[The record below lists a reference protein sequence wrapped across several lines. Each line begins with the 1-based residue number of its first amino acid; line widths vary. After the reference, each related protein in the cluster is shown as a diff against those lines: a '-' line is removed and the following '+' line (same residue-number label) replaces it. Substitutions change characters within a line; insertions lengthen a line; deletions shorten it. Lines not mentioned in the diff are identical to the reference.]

1 MLLAIKHIK
10 EVIKKN
16 VAFEKIE
23 QFTKRN
29 KMQAENQNATYNLS
43 EQPESDDVVLMSH
56 IQEPSSSS
64 SQNEWA
70 NFTQNGE
77 EVVVHGTAVSE
88 SNNKIE
94 QDPMDAVRKD
104 ITSLKSFQETVAK
117 KRYELE
123 KVLIISQQTN
133 PNSRYRQCWDW

>member
-64 SQNEWA
+64 SQNEWV

-104 ITSLKSFQETVAK
+104 ITSLKSFQESVAK

>member
-64 SQNEWA
+64 SQNEWV
-70 NFTQNGE
+70 NFTQNEE

-104 ITSLKSFQETVAK
+104 ITSLKSFQESVAK

>member
-43 EQPESDDVVLMSH
+43 EQTESDDVVLMSH

-64 SQNEWA
+64 SQNEWV

>member
-64 SQNEWA
+64 SQNEWV

-123 KVLIISQQTN
+123 KVLIISQQAN

>member
-43 EQPESDDVVLMSH
+43 EQPESDDVMLMSH

-64 SQNEWA
+64 SQNEWV

>member
-56 IQEPSSSS
+56 IQESSSSS
-64 SQNEWA
+64 SQNEWV

>member
-43 EQPESDDVVLMSH
+43 EQTESDDVVLMSH

-64 SQNEWA
+64 SQNEWV

-104 ITSLKSFQETVAK
+104 ITSIKSFQETVAK

>member
-43 EQPESDDVVLMSH
+43 EQTESDDVVLMSH

-64 SQNEWA
+64 SQNEWV

-123 KVLIISQQTN
+123 KVLIISQQAN

>member
-64 SQNEWA
+64 SQNEWV

>member
-64 SQNEWA
+64 SQNEWV
-70 NFTQNGE
+70 NFTQNEE

-117 KRYELE
+117 KLYEQE
-123 KVLIISQQTN
+123 KGLITSQ
-133 PNSRYRQCWDW
+133 

>member
-64 SQNEWA
+64 SQNEWV

-77 EVVVHGTAVSE
+77 EVVVHGMAVSE
-88 SNNKIE
+88 SSNKIE

-123 KVLIISQQTN
+123 KVLIISQQAN

>member
-64 SQNEWA
+64 SQNEWV
-70 NFTQNGE
+70 NFTQNRE

>member
-10 EVIKKN
+10 EVLKKN

-64 SQNEWA
+64 SQNEWV

>member
-64 SQNEWA
+64 SQNEWV
-70 NFTQNGE
+70 NFPQNGE

>member
-43 EQPESDDVVLMSH
+43 EQTESDDVVLMSH

-64 SQNEWA
+64 SQNEWV

-77 EVVVHGTAVSE
+77 GVVVHGSAVSE

-94 QDPMDAVRKD
+94 QDPMYAVRKD
-104 ITSLKSFQETVAK
+104 ITSLKSFQKTVAK

-123 KVLIISQQTN
+123 KALIISQQAN
-133 PNSRYRQCWDW
+133 PNSSYRQCWDW

>member
-64 SQNEWA
+64 SQNEWV

-104 ITSLKSFQETVAK
+104 ITSIKSFQETVAK

>member
-43 EQPESDDVVLMSH
+43 EQPESDDVALMSH

-64 SQNEWA
+64 SQNEWV

>member
-64 SQNEWA
+64 SQNEWV

-117 KRYELE
+117 KLYEQE
-123 KVLIISQQTN
+123 KGLITSQ
-133 PNSRYRQCWDW
+133 